1 MDAQELSLRIVRL
14 DSVILHEQV
23 EHDRVEKLKRRLE
36 QDRVLKNPPIVSR
49 TIGHDGE
56 PRYIVLD
63 GATRTTALRELICC
77 DIIVQ
82 VVDYHSPQLVL
93 EAWNH
98 MLLNAPREKLLDEVA
113 SIPGLALTAANEE
126 TASAALGRREI
137 IGYFLLADGSARMLG
152 GGSDFR
158 EQANLL
164 NRVVETYD
172 RKYQMYRVSHTDVER
187 LAAEHQQLTA
197 IMVFPR
203 FTPSEIEK
211 LAIGGAKLPMG
222 VTRHIIPGRALRI
235 NVPLDIL
242 ESDDSLDEKNAWV
255 DDWLKR
261 KIRDRHVRFYQEPV
275 FLFDE

>member
-1 MDAQELSLRIVRL
+1 MDAQELSLRIVPL

-23 EHDRVEKLKRRLE
+23 EHERVEKLKRRLE

-63 GATRTTALRELICC
+63 GATRTTALREIICC

-82 VVDYHSPQLVL
+82 IVDYHSPTLRL

-98 MLLNAPREKLLDEVA
+98 MLLNAPRERLLDDV
-113 SIPGLALTAANEE
+113 SGIPGLSLTTTSEE
-126 TASAALGRREI
+126 AASAALERREI
-137 IGYFLLADGSARMLG
+137 IGYFLLADGSARALS

-158 EQANLL
+158 VQADLL

-172 RKYQMYRVSHTDVER
+172 RKYQMYRVAHTDVER

-203 FTPSEIEK
+203 FTPGEIEK
-211 LAIGGAKLPMG
+211 LAISGAKLPMG

-235 NVPLDIL
+235 NIPLDIL
-242 ESDDSLDEKNAWV
+242 ESDDSLDEKNVWV